1 MVSTIA
7 DILTSVGSVF
17 TLIVDKVAS
26 VLNLIPTSPI
36 LMLVVGV
43 SVTGAVFGFGGR
55 LLGLGKRI

>member
-1 MVSTIA
+1 MT
-7 DILTSVGSVF
+7 DILSAIALLVGFV
-17 TLIVDKVAS
+17 TDNVVTVLDLIV
-26 VLNLIPTSPI
+26 TSPI